1 MTCKEDTKEEI
12 YDFFDNI
19 DRYIKDGKSIEPT
32 LTEVESFEDCSSF
45 AETWGKSSG
54 NDVMAKKLCNIFTSI
69 YNKLKHGK
77 ANYKKDINYRKDFSF
92 LNYWI
97 NWKKREGQFNEST
110 CIDDFYTNI
119 ENHVLFIL
127 GFEFEN
133 TLIYDIDK
141 YELNKMNKLYNLYE
155 KYTKLNAVIDS
166 TIDLDKES
174 FLSLST
180 ACCTDYNDA
189 NYTCNGGN
197 NNDSKFCEKL
207 KTFQSKY
214 EGLQNKID
222 QNRPEYS
229 DFFKSLSK
237 CPNNKIIS
245 TAVTGSI
252 VGLIPLLGV
261 LYKFTPMGQMFRSK
275 IGILNK
281 DISNNDEEMIKMSL
295 MEKENEPIRF
305 HKGAYNIKYQSL

>member
-1 MTCKEDTKEEI
+1 MLSFIYSNINVFLFNYLIDLCYKLRHNYCK
-12 YDFFDNI
+12 YDFFEKLEN
-19 DRYIKDGKSIEPT
+19 YINKANGDQSEDASGDISSNCENFSKT
-32 LTEVESFEDCSSF
+32 LESSF
-45 AETWGKSSG
+45 KNKQIAKNVCEELIKLYKSLNNIKAKSTRY
-54 NDVMAKKLCNIFTSI
+54 NDYKNECGFFNYLVNFKL
-69 YNKLKHGK
+69 NK
-77 ANYKKDINYRKDFSF
+77 IR
-92 LNYWI
+92 
-97 NWKKREGQFNEST
+97 FNESV
-110 CIDDFYTNI
+110 CIDYIYNGIESQFTGSDFYNMFDDGVIYNI
-119 ENHVLFIL
+119 
-127 GFEFEN
+127 
-133 TLIYDIDK
+133 TKD
-141 YELNKMNKLYNLYE
+141 ELDKMNILYNLYE

-237 CPNNKIIS
+237 CPNNKIIT

-252 VGLIPLLGV
+252 VGLIPLLGI
-261 LYKFTPMGQMFRSK
+261 LYKVSE
-275 IGILNK
+275 L
-281 DISNNDEEMIKMSL
+281 
-295 MEKENEPIRF
+295 
-305 HKGAYNIKYQSL
+305 NIKQ